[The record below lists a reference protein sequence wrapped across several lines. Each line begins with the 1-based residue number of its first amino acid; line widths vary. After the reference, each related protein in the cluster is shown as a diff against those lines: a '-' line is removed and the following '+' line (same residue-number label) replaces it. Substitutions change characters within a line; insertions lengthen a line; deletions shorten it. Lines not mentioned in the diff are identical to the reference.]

1 MSEAVEMI
9 ISADDQ
15 ASKKFA
21 QVAANA
27 EKDLGKVKTAGEK
40 LKGMAGVGGA
50 LTKMLGGTELGG
62 QIAQIGELTE
72 KVNQFGQVAKMGQA
86 GALAFKA
93 GLVGLVAV
101 MSFELGKSIG
111 NAIFGTEAFNKKL
124 GEAREKSAALNRQMM
139 DLRERGFA
147 EDMANVK
154 LIPDADKQEAELR
167 AMFDRMKKDEGKWL
181 ETIEDNAKK
190 IKQLRSGISFTN
202 ENAEQANN
210 LARQSNELVE
220 QIDQARRQQLQIN
233 EALRARPYAAAQAFN
248 QSMEAL
254 ARESVLLSE
263 GESAAERWSLARQGM
278 SKEQI
283 SWIVGIREQNEELKK
298 ANAEKEKAAQQAAKV
313 SDAYSNAA
321 ASIQK
326 QRIALNEGEEAGRKF
341 ELMQQGMSDAMAERI
356 AEEEKHLK
364 IDQLRKQLNSTLE
377 EQKVLLTQGAEAARS
392 FALQQQG
399 LDAATAN
406 AIAAQ
411 EKQNTLQQ
419 TRDEINRSLR
429 ERTILLEQGAEAA
442 RKFALEQQGFTGQE
456 AAALAKQEAEL
467 KKRED
472 AKQAGGVAA
481 GGPVQAKESRL
492 LTRGTQDQLAISK
505 EQLEALNKIVANL
518 DKLDKNPSG
527 LRGVRVLN

>member
-27 EKDLGKVKTAGEK
+27 ERDLGKVKTAGEK

-50 LTKMLGGTELGG
+50 LTKMLGGTELGS
-62 QIAQIGELTE
+62 QVAQIGELTE

-93 GLVGLVAV
+93 GLAGLVAV

-139 DLRERGFA
+139 DLRDRGFA

-154 LIPDADKQEAELR
+154 LIPDADEQEAELR
-167 AMFDRMKKDEGKWL
+167 AMFDRMKKDEEAWL
-181 ETIEDNAKK
+181 KTIEGNAKK

-202 ENAEQANN
+202 ESAEQANN

-220 QIDQARRQQLQIN
+220 QIDQARRQQHQIN

-298 ANAEKEKAAQQAAKV
+298 ANAEKERAAQQAQKV
-313 SDAYSNAA
+313 ADAYSNAA

-326 QRIALNEGEEAGRKF
+326 QRIALTEGEEAGRKF

-356 AEEEKHLK
+356 AEEEKQLK

-442 RKFALEQQGFTGQE
+442 RKFALEQQGFTDQE
-456 AAALAKQEAEL
+456 AAALAKQETEL
-467 KKRED
+467 KKREE
-472 AKQAGGVAA
+472 AKRAAVAGPAGPTAA
-481 GGPVQAKESRL
+481 RESRML
-492 LTRGTQDQLAISK
+492 SGRGIAMENVSKQQLQTLIDIHQAIRNQDNKSK
-505 EQLEALNKIVANL
+505 
-518 DKLDKNPSG
+518 
-527 LRGVRVLN
+527 VRLVQVQK

>member
-50 LTKMLGGTELGG
+50 LTKMLGGTEFGG

-72 KVNQFGQVAKMGQA
+72 KVNQFGQVAKMGGA

-124 GEAREKSAALNRQMM
+124 EEAREKSAALNRQMM
-139 DLRERGFA
+139 DLRDRGFA
-147 EDMANVK
+147 EDMAQIK

-167 AMFDRMKKDEGKWL
+167 AMFDKLKEQENAYLK
-181 ETIEDNAKK
+181 TIQERQEKAAK
-190 IKQLRSGISFTN
+190 LRRGISFTN
-202 ENAEQANN
+202 ENAEAANN
-210 LARQSNELVE
+210 EIRLANELVE
-220 QIDQARRQQLQIN
+220 QVDQLRNQQQQLN
-233 EALRARPYAAAQAFN
+233 EAIRARPQAATAAFN

-283 SWIVGIREQNEELKK
+283 SWIVGIREQNEEMKK
-298 ANAEKEKAAQQAAKV
+298 ANAIKEQAAQQAAKV
-313 SDAYSNAA
+313 ADAYSNAA

-326 QRIALNEGEEAGRKF
+326 QRIALTEGEEAGRKF

-356 AEEEKHLK
+356 AEEEKQLK

-377 EQKVLLTQGAEAARS
+377 EQRVLLTQGAEAARA
-392 FALQQQG
+392 FALEQQG
-399 LDAATAN
+399 LDAATAS

-419 TRDEINRSLR
+419 ARDEINRSLR

-442 RKFALEQQGFTGQE
+442 RAFALEQQGFTAQE
-456 AAALAKQEAEL
+456 AAGLAKQEEAL
-467 KKRED
+467 RKREE
-472 AKQAGGVAA
+472 AKQAEMQTQ
-481 GGPVQAKESRL
+481 GPVQAKESRL
-492 LTRGTQDQLAISK
+492 LTRGNQDQLAISK
-505 EQLEALNKIVANL
+505 EQLDALYKIAENI
-518 DKLDKNPSG
+518 DKLDKNPGG